1 MNSIHSSPKRLLK
14 QVLPIFKL
22 LGKDPSKLFW
32 NEHDRDLIMPVSP
45 LEGTLLQRLVQAA
58 TYL

>member
-45 LEGTLLQRLVQAA
+45 LEGTLLQRLV
-58 TYL
+58 